1 MLMRAT
7 KTESDLAQQVR
18 TATEDLRQFLLTSES
33 PEFGRARDHYRGLRD
48 QRAVE
53 REKFTALCVQ
63 AREDKRANLV
73 RLQEA
78 MAAAEKRLE
87 ALERKIDIARGKYI
101 EVRDRW
107 LPGIKDAAM
116 TRLPQG
122 DAAIVQAAELL
133 DGLIG
138 FYDVLDSFIR
148 GYGLESHLARSLR
161 QKTAQLR
168 AMVHKK

>member
-1 MLMRAT
+1 MLIRAP
-7 KTESDLAQQVR
+7 KTETDLAQQIR
-18 TATEDLRQFLLTSES
+18 NATEDLRCFLLTSES
-33 PEFGRARDHYRGLRD
+33 SEFVRARDHYRQLRD

-53 REKFTALCVQ
+53 RETFAALCIR
-63 AREDKRANLV
+63 AREGKHANPV
-73 RLQEA
+73 RLRED

-101 EVRDRW
+101 EVRDGW

-116 TRLPQG
+116 ARLPQG

-133 DGLIG
+133 EGVVD
-138 FYDVLDSFIR
+138 FYETLDTFVR
-148 GYGLESHLARSLR
+148 AHGLESHVARSLT

-168 AMVHKK
+168 AMVRKK